1 MPMSNAIRNA
11 IPEYSQPNSHFSK
24 TEKKRNE
31 GIKFGYLARIY
42 QRQSL
47 GLIVGAG
54 PESLG

>member
-1 MPMSNAIRNA
+1 M
-11 IPEYSQPNSHFSK
+11 PEYSQPNSLLAR
-24 TEKKRNE
+24 TEKKE
-31 GIKFGYLARIY
+31 DIKFDYLAKIY